1 MIITNYLTSSKI
13 TGAENQ
19 LVMVLWYKYGIELR
33 VLFMK
38 IYIEH
43 LPF

>member
-1 MIITNYLTSSKI
+1 MIIATYLTSSKI